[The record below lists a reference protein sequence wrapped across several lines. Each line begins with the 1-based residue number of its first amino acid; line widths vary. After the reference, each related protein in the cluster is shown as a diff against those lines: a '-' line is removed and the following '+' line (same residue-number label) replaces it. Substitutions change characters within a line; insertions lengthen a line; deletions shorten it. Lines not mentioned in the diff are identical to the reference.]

1 MKNIVKIF
9 GEAFL
14 LAIAF
19 LLTMMIVLHAKD
31 DKGHEGMM
39 QITGY
44 RMAEWK
50 EDEGIGFDI
59 YEKESQKILPEIKLA
74 QSSIT
79 TGTYTVNDLFEANVS
94 DEIEMAIA
102 LKKMTTPDGREIT
115 YPSDTTDIIF
125 DSAGIYIVDFEIRN
139 ENRRVSQRQIK
150 IPVNAG

>member
-19 LLTMMIVLHAKD
+19 LLTMMIVLHTKD
-31 DKGHEGMM
+31 DKGHEGIM
-39 QITGY
+39 QITGH

-59 YEKESQKILPEIKLA
+59 YEKESQKVLPNIKLA

-94 DEIEMAIA
+94 DEIEMVIA

-115 YPSDTTDIIF
+115 YSSDTTDIIF
-125 DSAGIYIVDFEIRN
+125 DSAGIYTIDFEIRN